1 MLVVKRA
8 INSATNFY
16 GVHIPVGALYAVVPE
31 KLKNG
36 VVYPRLYVWIT
47 RAPRENGGIYAY
59 TMTRE
64 KPYPRQEYFRANHPF
79 TQAFYTYCISN
90 SITELHCKPV
100 ITKRDAAQFAPKDRL
115 VGAYIQRAHYGAE
128 YHSRNRVND
137 ISVTEGCRVGAMY
150 YSEVGY
156 TSEVMR
162 VGKIQYA
169 SKAR

>member
-1 MLVVKRA
+1 MLEVKKA
-8 INSATNFY
+8 MSTHVQFY
-16 GVHIPVGALYAVVPE
+16 GLHIPVGALYLVAPE

-64 KPYPRQEYFRANHPF
+64 KYPHQEYFRANHPF
-79 TQAFYTYCISN
+79 TRAFYAYCVSN
-90 SITELHCKPV
+90 SITELFCRPV
-100 ITKRDAAQFAPKDRL
+100 ITNRDAAQYAPKDRL

-128 YHSRNRVND
+128 YHARNRVND
-137 ISVTEGCRVGAMY
+137 LSVTEGCRVGKTY

-162 VGKIQYA
+162 AGKIQYA

>member
-1 MLVVKRA
+1 MLEVKQA
-8 INSATNFY
+8 ISKHVQFY
-16 GVHIPVGALYAVVPE
+16 GVHIPVGALYLVAPE

-36 VVYPRLYVWIT
+36 VVYPRLYVWVT
-47 RAPRENGGIYAY
+47 QVPTQEGMTAW

-64 KPYPRQEYFRANHPF
+64 EPFPRKTFFRGNHGITIAFRA
-79 TQAFYTYCISN
+79 YCAKN
-90 SITELHCKPV
+90 AITELRCRPV
-100 ITKRDAAQFAPKDRL
+100 ITKRDAAQFAPRDRA

-137 ISVTEGCRVGAMY
+137 VSVTEGCRVGKTY

-162 VGKIQYA
+162 AGKIQYA

>member
-1 MLVVKRA
+1 MLVIKQA
-8 INSATNFY
+8 ISEHVQFY
-16 GVHIPVGALYAVVPE
+16 GVHIPVGALYLVAPE
-31 KLKNG
+31 MVKNG

-47 RAPRENGGIYAY
+47 EAPNENGVHAY

-64 KPYPRQEYFRANHPF
+64 KPYPKKAFFPGNHGI
-79 TQAFYTYCISN
+79 TIAFCAYCARN
-90 SITELHCKPV
+90 EITELACKPV
-100 ITKRDAAQFAPKDRL
+100 ITRRDAAQFAPKDRL

-150 YSEVGY
+150 YTEIGY
-156 TSEVMR
+156 TSEVMQA
-162 VGKIQYA
+162 GKIRYA

>member
-1 MLVVKRA
+1 MFEVKKA
-8 INSATNFY
+8 MAPHVQFY

-47 RAPRENGGIYAY
+47 QVPTQEGMTAW

-64 KPYPRQEYFRANHPF
+64 EPFPRRTFFRGNHGITIAFRA
-79 TQAFYTYCISN
+79 YCAKN
-90 SITELHCKPV
+90 AITELRCKPV

-128 YHSRNRVND
+128 YHARNCVND
-137 ISVTEGCRVGAMY
+137 LSVTEGCRVGKMY

-162 VGKIQYA
+162 VGSIQYA

>member
-31 KLKNG
+31 MVRNG
-36 VVYPRLYVWIT
+36 KTYPRLYVWIT
-47 RAPRENGGIYAY
+47 KVPTQEGMMGW

-64 KPYPRQEYFRANHPF
+64 KPYPKKAFFPANHGIAIAFRA
-79 TQAFYTYCISN
+79 YCAKN
-90 SITELHCKPV
+90 AITEMVCKPV
-100 ITKRDAAQFAPKDRL
+100 ITRRDAAQFAPKDRL

-137 ISVTEGCRVGAMY
+137 VSVTEGCRVGKMY

-156 TSEVMR
+156 ASEVMR
-162 VGKIQYA
+162 VGSIQYA

>member
-1 MLVVKRA
+1 MLEIKKTT
-8 INSATNFY
+8 NSATNFY
-16 GVHIPVGALYAVVPE
+16 GIHILVGALYPVVPE
-31 KLKNG
+31 MVKNG

-47 RAPRENGGIYAY
+47 EVPTQKGMTAW

-64 KPYPRQEYFRANHPF
+64 EPFPRRTFFRGNHGITIAFRA
-79 TQAFYTYCISN
+79 YCARN
-90 SITELHCKPV
+90 EITELCCKPV
-100 ITKRDAAQFAPKDRL
+100 ITRCDAAQFAPKDRL

-128 YHSRNRVND
+128 YHGRNRVND
-137 ISVTEGCRVGAMY
+137 VSVTEGCRVGKTY

-162 VGKIQYA
+162 VGSIRYA

>member
-1 MLVVKRA
+1 MLEVKQA
-8 INSATNFY
+8 LSPHVQFY
-16 GVHIPVGALYAVVPE
+16 GVHIPVGALYLVAPE

-47 RAPRENGGIYAY
+47 QVPTQEGMTAW

-64 KPYPRQEYFRANHPF
+64 EPFPRRTVFHGNHGITIAFRA
-79 TQAFYTYCISN
+79 YCAKN
-90 SITELHCKPV
+90 AITELHCKPV

-128 YHSRNRVND
+128 YHARNRVND
-137 ISVTEGCRVGAMY
+137 LSVTEGCRVGKTY

-162 VGKIQYA
+162 AGKIQYA

>member
-1 MLVVKRA
+1 MLEVKKA
-8 INSATNFY
+8 MSTHVQFY

-59 TMTRE
+59 IMTRE

-79 TQAFYTYCISN
+79 TRAFYTYCISN

-100 ITKRDAAQFAPKDRL
+100 TTNRDAAQFAPKDRL
-115 VGAYIQRAHYGAE
+115 VGAYIQRGVPGYE
-128 YHSRNRVND
+128 SKSKNRVTEK
-137 ISVTEGCRVGAMY
+137 SVTEGCRVGGMY

-156 TSEVMR
+156 ASEVMR
-162 VGKIQYA
+162 AGSIQYA
-169 SKAR
+169 TRR

>member
-1 MLVVKRA
+1 MLEVKQA
-8 INSATNFY
+8 ISEHVQFY
-16 GVHIPVGALYAVVPE
+16 GVHIPVGALYLVAPE
-31 KLKNG
+31 MVKNG

-47 RAPRENGGIYAY
+47 EMPNENGVHAY

-64 KPYPRQEYFRANHPF
+64 KPYPKKVFFPANHGIAI
-79 TQAFYTYCISN
+79 AFRTYCAKN
-90 SITELHCKPV
+90 AITELRCRPV

-150 YSEVGY
+150 YTEIGY
-156 TSEVMR
+156 TSEVMQA
-162 VGKIQYA
+162 GKIRYA

>member
-8 INSATNFY
+8 ISEHVQFY
-16 GVHIPVGALYAVVPE
+16 GVHIPIGALYLVAPE
-31 KLKNG
+31 MVRHGKT
-36 VVYPRLYVWIT
+36 YPRLYVWIT
-47 RAPRENGGIYAY
+47 QVPTQEGMTGW

-64 KPYPRQEYFRANHPF
+64 EPFPRRTFFRGNHGITIAFRA
-79 TQAFYTYCISN
+79 YCAKN
-90 SITELHCKPV
+90 AITEMVCKPV
-100 ITKRDAAQFAPKDRL
+100 ITNRDAAQFAPRDRV

-128 YHSRNRVND
+128 YHARNRVND
-137 ISVTEGCRVGAMY
+137 LSVTEGCRVGKTY

-162 VGKIQYA
+162 AGKIQYA

>member
-1 MLVVKRA
+1 MFEVKKA
-8 INSATNFY
+8 LSCNVQFY
-16 GVHIPVGALYAVVPE
+16 GLHIPVGALYAVVPE
-31 KLKNG
+31 MVRNG
-36 VVYPRLYVWIT
+36 KTYPRLYVWIT
-47 RAPRENGGIYAY
+47 EAPNENGVHAY

-64 KPYPRQEYFRANHPF
+64 KPYPKKAFFPVNHGIAIAFRA
-79 TQAFYTYCISN
+79 YCAKN
-90 SITELHCKPV
+90 AITELRCRPV

-137 ISVTEGCRVGAMY
+137 VYVTEGCRVGKMY

-156 TSEVMR
+156 ASEVMR
-162 VGKIQYA
+162 VGSIQYA

>member
-1 MLVVKRA
+1 MLEVKQA

-16 GVHIPVGALYAVVPE
+16 GVHIPVGALYLVAPE

-59 TMTRE
+59 IMTRE

-79 TQAFYTYCISN
+79 TRAFYTYCISN

-100 ITKRDAAQFAPKDRL
+100 TTNRDAAQFAPKDRL

-128 YHSRNRVND
+128 YHARNRVND
-137 ISVTEGCRVGAMY
+137 LSVTEGCRVGKTY

-162 VGKIQYA
+162 AGKIQYA